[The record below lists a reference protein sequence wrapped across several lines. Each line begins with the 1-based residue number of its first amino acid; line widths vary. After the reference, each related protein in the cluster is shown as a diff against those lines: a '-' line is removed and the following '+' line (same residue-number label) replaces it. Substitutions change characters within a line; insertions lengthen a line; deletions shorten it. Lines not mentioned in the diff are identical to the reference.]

1 MPPPGGAITAL
12 ATHPVDAIL
21 MSVNSNPYFIG
32 LMMLMLNLG
41 GRFVSME
48 MSKSQE
54 LFFQNVWVRRLLIF
68 TILFVGTR
76 NVAVAFWMSIIIILC
91 LGYLFNENSS
101 LCLFTGN
108 DCKPDGQMGAGT
120 PAPVIGMPSMP
131 SMPSAAPSMPGLSP
145 EEATIYK
152 TLHDKQTRTI
162 QKEQENQQ
170 KYEEK
175 KKKKSKETTA
185 QTYIQNM
192 MMLRSDGFA
201 NPRF

>member
-1 MPPPGGAITAL
+1 MPPPGGAITAI
-12 ATHPVDAIL
+12 AAHPVDAIL

-91 LGYLFNENSS
+91 IGYLFNENSS

-108 DCKPDGQMGAGT
+108 DCKPTAQVGAGT
-120 PAPVIGMPSMP
+120 PAPIVGIP
-131 SMPSAAPSMPGLSP
+131 SMPSAPSATSIPGLSP

-152 TLHDKQTRTI
+152 TLHEKQARMA
-162 QKEQENQQ
+162 QKEQ
-170 KYEEK
+170 
-175 KKKKSKETTA
+175 
-185 QTYIQNM
+185 
-192 MMLRSDGFA
+192 
-201 NPRF
+201 

>member
-108 DCKPDGQMGAGT
+108 DCKPDARVGAGT
-120 PAPVIGMPSMP
+120 PAPIVGMPSMP
-131 SMPSAAPSMPGLSP
+131 SMPSIPGLSP

-152 TLHDKQTRTI
+152 TLHEKQVRMA
-162 QKEQENQQ
+162 QKEQENKEKQ
-170 KYEEK
+170 EEK
-175 KKKKSKETTA
+175 KKEISKQTTA
-185 QTYIQNM
+185 QTYIENM
-192 MMLRSDGFA
+192 MMLRSEGFA

>member
-1 MPPPGGAITAL
+1 MPSPGGAVVAL

-41 GRFVSME
+41 GRFISME

-76 NVAVAFWMSIIIILC
+76 SVAVAFWMSSIIILF

-108 DCKPDGQMGAGT
+108 DCKPSVQVGGGT
-120 PAPVIGMPSMP
+120 PAPIVGMPSMP
-131 SMPSAAPSMPGLSP
+131 PMSSSTPGLSP
-145 EEATIYK
+145 EEATIYR
-152 TLHDKQTRTI
+152 TLHEKQARLM
-162 QKEQENQQ
+162 QSQQNVKKEGVKPEEN
-170 KYEEK
+170 KVK
-175 KKKKSKETTA
+175 NTA
-185 QTYIQNM
+185 QTYVQNM